1 MKLVKMFN
9 KSFTIMAIVIAV
21 VSLLL
26 TAFLNTQSV
35 FAQAEGGAVEHEH
48 HHEEVVAV
56 AADSNVEVGEFE
68 SSLHALDKTKYFQAT
83 STAPSKCPVCGC
95 EVYACSKCWTDK
107 KVDAT
112 AHTVG
117 TETNKTG
124 ETVTYTAI
132 CPGGAENAAAT
143 YVCPMNITEQTWYT
157 SLMQIVGIVDSLLN
171 PILIIGGTVGMIFVI
186 ILGVNFSKAESADK
200 REEAKKRMINAIIG
214 VVVTLLLLILVKL
227 FTANADEIVKWINT
241 TGRG

>member
-68 SSLHALDKTKYFQAT
+68 SSLHALDKTKYFQ
-83 STAPSKCPVCGC
+83 
-95 EVYACSKCWTDK
+95 
-107 KVDAT
+107 
-112 AHTVG
+112 
-117 TETNKTG
+117 ETNTMLSLP
-124 ETVTYTAI
+124 ETKY
-132 CPGGAENAAAT
+132 
-143 YVCPMNITEQTWYT
+143 
-157 SLMQIVGIVDSLLN
+157 
-171 PILIIGGTVGMIFVI
+171 
-186 ILGVNFSKAESADK
+186 
-200 REEAKKRMINAIIG
+200 
-214 VVVTLLLLILVKL
+214 LLLFHEYFFLLPLVL
-227 FTANADEIVKWINT
+227 
-241 TGRG
+241 